1 METDSLNTQ
10 NTPADRLASCRN
22 PGPTSETTTSGAVT
36 RDDRPQTQAGNNRS
50 RANALQHGLTA
61 LTLVHES
68 FPEGEIERFQQTF
81 GAEWKATTPTA
92 QFLVEELAR
101 HAAALRRAQ
110 KMECAVLRQGARAAI
125 ALSPAHDLEECGPD
139 LLQAGSV
146 TSEGIERLTRYRRC
160 HEKAF
165 FAALNKLQDIRAF
178 SPQKLPDGPRPWP
191 FQTEEECR
199 LHLRRRFEHPDH
211 RCPACGGAPG
221 CWLTNRDR
229 WQCASCRRQ
238 FGLRTGTV
246 MAGSSLS
253 LRTWFGAIRLVLQTA
268 IPVRTLATE
277 LGIRRHATARK
288 LRTRIRAALHS
299 PDSSGLLAGL
309 EGVCDQRTRLHQAP
323 LEAAYL
329 QNEIGGPQSTRAP
342 EVQARQA
349 DNATRTD
356 STMSR

>member
-221 CWLTNRDR
+221 CWLTNRDGR
-229 WQCASCRRQ
+229 VFAVIADMVWGYPPCPTDSHSCPHPGDRTRHSAPRYGPQAPDENPRCAAFPGQ
-238 FGLRTGTV
+238 
-246 MAGSSLS
+246 
-253 LRTWFGAIRLVLQTA
+253 
-268 IPVRTLATE
+268 
-277 LGIRRHATARK
+277 LGIVGR
-288 LRTRIRAALHS
+288 
-299 PDSSGLLAGL
+299 SGRSL
-309 EGVCDQRTRLHQAP
+309 
-323 LEAAYL
+323 
-329 QNEIGGPQSTRAP
+329 
-342 EVQARQA
+342 
-349 DNATRTD
+349 
-356 STMSR
+356 